1 MRLRTTAVAIGAM
14 FAVNGFAF
22 GSWVPR
28 LPEVRQAL
36 DMSDAALGLTLL
48 GGGIG
53 GLAMSLASGRLV
65 ERFGSRRTM
74 VATSI
79 ALSCLIP
86 LIAVAPSPPVLFAVL
101 LAVGALDG
109 VTDVAQNAQGV
120 ELQARISRSM
130 LSRLHAA
137 WSLGTLSGGLVASRA
152 AAAEVSFTLQ
162 LSLTAVVLAGVCL
175 AAAPRLLPSVADS
188 RAVAAASHPA
198 TPHTTGSVDGYVR
211 MPDESVHRSRG
222 LVLFAMGAAAVL
234 TEMPPTE
241 WAALVMAQRFDLGA
255 GAAGLGFVAFTA
267 GMVTGRLSG
276 DLVVDRIGP
285 EATRRR
291 GALLALVG
299 LIVLGVSPTAA
310 VAALGLALTGV
321 GASSLFPMAVRRAG
335 ELAGSRGVALFSSG
349 ARAGMLLGS
358 PAMGA
363 LSDATTRTTALVVI
377 AGTAAVVS
385 AAVRLPDVPD

>member
-28 LPEVRQAL
+28 LPEVREAL
-36 DMSDAALGLTLL
+36 DISDAALGLTLL

-53 GLAMSLASGRLV
+53 GLTMSLASGRLV

-109 VTDVAQNAQGV
+109 VTDVAQNAQGI

-152 AAAEVSFTLQ
+152 AAADVSFTLQ
-162 LSLTAVVLAGVCL
+162 LSLTAGVLATVCL
-175 AAAPRLLPSVADS
+175 AAAPHLLPSTPVPRS
-188 RAVAAASHPA
+188 AAGLP
-198 TPHTTGSVDGYVR
+198 GSVDADVR
-211 MPDESVHRSRG
+211 MPATSVHRTMG
-222 LVLFAMGAAAVL
+222 LLLFAMGAAVVL
-234 TEMPPTE
+234 SEMPPTE
-241 WAALVMAQRFDLGA
+241 WAALVMAQRFDLGT

-276 DLVVDRIGP
+276 DVVVDRIGP

-299 LIVLGVSPTAA
+299 VAVLGLSPVAWVGAA
-310 VAALGLALTGV
+310 GLAIVGL
-321 GASSLFPMAVRRAG
+321 GASAQFPMAVRRAG
-335 ELAGSRGVALFSSG
+335 ELAGPRGVAMFSSG
-349 ARAGMLLGS
+349 ARAGMLFGS

-363 LSDATTRTTALVVI
+363 LSDATTRTAALVAI
-377 AGTAAVVS
+377 AGTAAAVS
-385 AAVRLPDVPD
+385 AAVRLPAAPD